1 MSNVISG
8 VMKASDIMTVGA
20 ATVRESDTLLRAVE
34 LFTDHRISALPVL
47 DDEGK
52 LTGILTEGDFLRLSG
67 FHLATVLGKPLEA
80 RRRELEGS
88 LVREVM
94 THDCVT
100 TEPDA
105 SLYDVVE
112 LMDQRELKRLP
123 VVADGKVIGLLS
135 RSDLLRA
142 LIEYKH

>member
-8 VMKASDIMTVGA
+8 VTKASDIMTVGA
-20 ATVRESDTLLRAVE
+20 ATVRESDTLSRAVE
-34 LFTDHRISALPVL
+34 LLTDHRISALPVL

-67 FHLATVLGKPLEA
+67 FHLATVLGRPLEA